1 MAAQPTLGIL
11 TLYLNERKALEEKPV
26 YARMTAIGRKLGL
39 TVFVFTPDDVD
50 EDGDRIHALFYH
62 PESRSWDRKWV
73 RFPQLIYDRCRI
85 QRSSRFQR
93 LLAFRRKYGHLTFL
107 NRPLRNKWTV
117 HRTLGKVAAFESH
130 LPATRFYD
138 TPEDVHAMLRKH
150 SLVYVKPINGTGGR
164 GILRVERMKDGS
176 YAVQGRDHGRR
187 IVTPRRVS
195 KEQLSG
201 VLRSWDKH
209 GDRYIAQQG
218 LHIRLP
224 SGRVHDYRMLV
235 QKNGEG
241 EWTLTGCAGRVG
253 PPRSITSNL
262 HGGGRAVPM
271 KTLLREW
278 IGSEER
284 IGQIRRT
291 AETLG
296 IGVARHLERTYGAL
310 CELALDLAIDREGR
324 VWLLE
329 VNPKPS
335 REVFIQAGERDV
347 YRTALTRPLEYAQWL
362 HRQRRLART
371 GKSRTVGGVGTG
383 SGGAGGNGAGGGA
396 GGSLA
401 TGRPQSA
408 AAAAGH
414 GSAAGM
420 RPAGGYESEASG
432 GGAEFG

>member
-1 MAAQPTLGIL
+1 MAALPTLGIL
-11 TLYLNERKALEEKPV
+11 TLYLNDRKALEEKPV
-26 YARMTAIGRKLGL
+26 YAKMTVLGRKLGL
-39 TVFVFTPDDVD
+39 SVFVFTPDDVD
-50 EDGDRIHALFYH
+50 DAGDRIYALFYD
-62 PESRSWDRKWV
+62 PRAKSWTRRWT

-85 QRSSRFQR
+85 QRSDRFQR

-107 NRPLRNKWTV
+107 NRPLRNKWTIY
-117 HRTLGKVAAFESH
+117 RTLSKVSAFEPH

-138 TPEDVHAMLRKH
+138 TTDDVLAMLRKH

-176 YAVQGRDHGRR
+176 YSLQGRDHARR
-187 IVTPRRVS
+187 IVSPRRVS
-195 KEQLSG
+195 RERLAG
-201 VLRSWDKH
+201 VLRSWDKR

-224 SGRVHDYRMLV
+224 DGRVHDYRMLV

-241 EWTLTGCAGRVG
+241 EWTVTGCAGRVG

-271 KTLLREW
+271 TTLLREW
-278 IGSEER
+278 VGSEER
-284 IGQIRRT
+284 VGQVRRT

-310 CELALDLAIDREGR
+310 CELALDLAIDRDGR

-329 VNPKPS
+329 VNPKPA

-347 YRTALTRPLEYAQWL
+347 YRTALLRPLEYAVWL
-362 HRQRRLART
+362 HRQRRAGRT
-371 GKSRTVGGVGTG
+371 GKSRLPG
-383 SGGAGGNGAGGGA
+383 SGG
-396 GGSLA
+396 SLT
-401 TGRPQSA
+401 TGRP
-408 AAAAGH
+408 
-414 GSAAGM
+414 
-420 RPAGGYESEASG
+420 PASG
-432 GGAEFG
+432 GGASAGNSLAAEAQPGGGMHGL

>member
-11 TLYLNERKALEEKPV
+11 TLYLNDRKTLEEKPV
-26 YARMTAIGRKLGL
+26 YAKMTAIGRKLGL
-39 TVFVFTPDDVD
+39 SVFVFTPDDVD
-50 EDGDRIHALFYH
+50 ESDDRIHAMFYDSAARTW
-62 PESRSWDRKWV
+62 ERRWV

-85 QRSSRFQR
+85 QRSSRFDR

-107 NRPLRNKWTV
+107 NRPLRNKWTIY
-117 HRTLGKVAAFESH
+117 RTLSKVPAFESH
-130 LPATRFYD
+130 LPATRIFEA
-138 TPEDVHAMLRKH
+138 PQDVQTMLRKH

-176 YAVQGRDHGRR
+176 YAVQGRDHSRR
-187 IVTPRRVS
+187 IVSPRRVP
-195 KEQLSG
+195 KDQLPA
-201 VLRSWDKH
+201 VLRSWDKR
-209 GDRYIAQQG
+209 GDRYIVQQG

-241 EWTLTGCAGRVG
+241 EWTVTGCAGRVG

-271 KTLLREW
+271 STLLREW
-278 IGSEER
+278 IGGEER
-284 IGQIRRT
+284 ISQIRRT

-296 IGVARHLERTYGAL
+296 VGVARHLERTYGAL
-310 CELALDLAIDREGR
+310 CELALDLAIDRDGR

-329 VNPKPS
+329 VNPKPA

-347 YRTALTRPLEYAQWL
+347 YRTALSRPLEYALWL

-371 GKSRTVGGVGTG
+371 GKSRMPAA
-383 SGGAGGNGAGGGA
+383 SAGAGF
-396 GGSLA
+396 
-401 TGRPQSA
+401 A
-408 AAAAGH
+408 ARSPLS
-414 GSAAGM
+414 GSA
-420 RPAGGYESEASG
+420 P
-432 GGAEFG
+432 AEFGAAD